1 MFLKE
6 QFGIHYNENNLYT
19 YLGKDLEK
27 LKEKIHKQIVE
38 LAKREFGFDFS
49 FVLYDV
55 TTLYFESFK
64 NDEFKR
70 PGFLRAHLCKA

>member
-1 MFLKE
+1 MKLHLTNVYEWMIKYDTTLKDN
-6 QFGIHYNENNLYT
+6 I
-19 YLGKDLEK
+19 EK
-27 LKEKIHKQIVE
+27 ETIEI
-38 LAKREFGFDFS
+38 AKREFNFDFS

-70 PGFLRAHLCKA
+70 PGILKRS